1 MIHDVVVHFVT
12 MASKPRVESVA
23 ALCDARLIY
32 SLHGRYSHDRTSVM
46 SPLIN

>member
-23 ALCDARLIY
+23 ALCDALLIY
-32 SLHGRYSHDRTSVM
+32 SLHGRVYTYTHTIGRQS
-46 SPLIN
+46 

>member
-1 MIHDVVVHFVT
+1 MIHDVVDHFVT

-32 SLHGRYSHDRTSVM
+32 SLHGRVYTYTHTIGRQS
-46 SPLIN
+46 

>member
-32 SLHGRYSHDRTSVM
+32 SLHGRHNRTSVM